1 MTTLLE
7 STKLADPDVERAVRN
22 LRDAVR
28 DLQRGTFAGALVI
41 PDVALEDGVAK
52 LVSHGLLRRPR
63 AVIVSVP
70 RGAASAGY
78 IVESRD
84 GVNRT
89 QQLKLTASG
98 YGATITVDL
107 VVL

>member
-1 MTTLLE
+1 MTTPLE
-7 STKLADPDVERAVRN
+7 STKLADPDVERAIRN

-28 DLQRGTFAGALVI
+28 EQQRSVFSAAIVI
-41 PDVALEDGVAK
+41 PDVVLEDGVAT

-63 AVIVSVP
+63 AVIPSIV
-70 RGAASAGY
+70 RGATSAGY

-89 QQLKLTASG
+89 QQIKLIASG